1 MDFLDERAGLPTPE
15 KEGIYYIKQDLDLGK
30 IRGLDPWAV
39 ENGIHLIRMEADAAE
54 GIMMIRRSNQQQY
67 GTVHGGMLVAF
78 ADTIAGHSL
87 VPHGKVCVT
96 QGSTVNFLR
105 PAAGAYLFCR
115 ATPVKV
121 GSRICVVSVEQRND
135 RDELIT
141 TALFT
146 FAVVRT
152 IDPVTLPPKHPN
164 LTF

>member
-1 MDFLDERAGLPTPE
+1 MASCV
-15 KEGIYYIKQDLDLGK
+15 KEGIFYVGQDPQLGQ

-39 ENGIHLIRMEADAAE
+39 DNGIHLISMAPDKTE
-54 GIMMIRRSNQQQY
+54 GIMMITDQNQQQY

-87 VPHGKVCVT
+87 TPHGKMCVT

-105 PAAGAYLFCR
+105 PAAGSYLFCR

-121 GSRICVVSVEQRND
+121 GKRICVVSVEQRND
-135 RDELIT
+135 KDELVT

-146 FAVVRT
+146 FAVVED
-152 IDPVTLPPKHPN
+152 IEPILVEPKYPN

>member
-1 MDFLDERAGLPTPE
+1 MASCV
-15 KEGIYYIKQDLDLGK
+15 KEGRLYVGQDPQLGK

-39 ENGIHLIRMEADAAE
+39 DNGIHVMSLTREKTE
-54 GIMMIRRSNQQQY
+54 GIMMIGDQNTQQY

-87 VPHGKVCVT
+87 VPHGKMCVT
-96 QGSTVNFLR
+96 QSSTVNFLR

-121 GSRICVVSVEQRND
+121 GRTVCVVSVEQRND
-135 RDELIT
+135 KDELVT

-146 FAVVRT
+146 FTPIQDVEPL
-152 IDPVTLPPKHPN
+152 ILEPKYPD

>member
-1 MDFLDERAGLPTPE
+1 MASLD
-15 KEGIYYIKQDLDLGK
+15 KEGLYYVKEDPQLGK

-39 ENGIHLIRMEADAAE
+39 ENGIHLIRMEQDAAE
-54 GIMMIRRSNQQQY
+54 GIMMIRKSNQQQY
-67 GTVHGGMLVAF
+67 GTVHGGVLVAF

-87 VPHGKVCVT
+87 APHGRMCVT

-115 ATPVKV
+115 ATPLQV

-141 TALFT
+141 TALLSL
-146 FAVVRT
+146 
-152 IDPVTLPPKHPN
+152 IHI
-164 LTF
+164 

>member
-1 MDFLDERAGLPTPE
+1 MASCV
-15 KEGIYYIKQDLDLGK
+15 KEGLFFVGEDPQLGH

-39 ENGIHLIRMEADAAE
+39 DNGIHLIRMEPDKTE
-54 GIMMIRRSNQQQY
+54 GIMMIRESNQQQY

-87 VPHGKVCVT
+87 VPHGKMCVT

-105 PAAGAYLFCR
+105 PADGAYLFCR

-121 GSRICVVSVEQRND
+121 GKRICVVSVEQRND
-135 RDELIT
+135 RDELVT

-146 FAVVRT
+146 FAVAEE
-152 IDPVTLPPKHPN
+152 IPPFLAEPKYLN